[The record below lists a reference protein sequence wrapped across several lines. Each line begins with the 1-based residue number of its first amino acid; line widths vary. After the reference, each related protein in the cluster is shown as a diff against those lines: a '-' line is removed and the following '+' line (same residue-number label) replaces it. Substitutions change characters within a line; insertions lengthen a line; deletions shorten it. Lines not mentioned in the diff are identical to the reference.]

1 MLRMQ
6 TVVVKSLFLTVLL
19 YLMLEEAA
27 SEAKPDPQFQFGPF
41 VFHPVRKGPR
51 YDCSKFLKQ

>member
-1 MLRMQ
+1 MLSMQ

-41 VFHPVRKGPR
+41 VFHPVRREPR
-51 YDCSKFLKQ
+51 YD